1 MPIRKVEPVVE
12 ERLQKLI
19 SQAGITS
26 RRAAEDLIRQG
37 RVTVNGKVAQVGDKA
52 DLERDV
58 VKVDGKTLQAEPEFV
73 YVLLNK
79 PRGVVSTNKAQPQE
93 KRRTVRDLIPLEGHL
108 FTVGRLDANSEGLI
122 LLTNDGEL
130 ADILMHPKYSHRKT
144 YEVLVEG
151 EVSPQALEQWR
162 KGVLLDDKVTAP
174 AKVRILSASTQD
186 TWLEIVMREGRKRQ
200 IRRVAELLGLR
211 TKRLIRV
218 KIEFLE
224 IGHLKPGEWR
234 MLTPNEV
241 HKLKQRPPS
250 R

>member
-1 MPIRKVEPVVE
+1 VE

-37 RVTVNGKVAQVGDKA
+37 RVTVNGKTAQIGDKA

-58 VKVDGKTLQAEPEFV
+58 VRVDGKALKSEPEFV
-73 YVLLNK
+73 YILLNK

-130 ADILMHPKYSHRKT
+130 ADLLMHPKYSHSKT
-144 YEVLVEG
+144 YHVLVEG
-151 EVSPQALEQWR
+151 QVGPQALDQWR
-162 KGVLLDDKVTAP
+162 QGVLLDDKMTAP
-174 AKVRILSASTQD
+174 AKVHILSVNPQD
-186 TWLEIVMREGRKRQ
+186 TWVEIVMREGRKRQ
-200 IRRVAELLGLR
+200 IRRVTELLGLR
-211 TKRLIRV
+211 TKRLIRM

-241 HKLKQRPPS
+241 HRLKQRPPS